1 MKEHEK
7 SHEMREKADDLEE
20 KRLCLSPTKKERRK
34 NDGQ

>member
-7 SHEMREKADDLEE
+7 SHEMREKADDSEE
-20 KRLCLSPTKKERRK
+20 KRFCLFPTKKERRK